1 MNHVGR
7 IASVFL
13 ASLFLLTGCGGGGGG
28 GGSDPAPTPP
38 TSPTNPTTPPPAAAL
53 AGSLWHSDSDIGETQ
68 GTFVSDLITGNSLK
82 VDTDRWS
89 VPSPDGSRLLH
100 RAYTS
105 QGSVGDETRVIVRR
119 VSDGQILT
127 DLTVDGYVG
136 DLSPSPKNADQVMTP
151 WAESINA
158 PRSNIV
164 YDVGQQKLLFAT
176 PVSNRTDAI
185 SWLPDGA
192 VLRVKASGEIS
203 KVVLGGAEQ
212 QLGAV
217 NWPDARVVQAVYAS
231 PDGSKALVQLAALR
245 NTGSISGVDLWM
257 MNVDGSGLRRFTKND
272 LISNAVWSPDGK
284 YVAFSKDTGVV
295 CTESTCQ
302 GSCTVWYAD
311 AGASDVVAVDGSND
325 AKRFS
330 VKRLNGTTKNLSCP
344 VMAWTR

>member
-1 MNHVGR
+1 MKHFGR
-7 IASVFL
+7 IASVLL
-13 ASLFLLTGCGGGGGG
+13 ASLLLLTGCGGGGG
-28 GGSDPAPTPP
+28 GGSDPAPT
-38 TSPTNPTTPPPAAAL
+38 TPTNPTTPPPTAAL
-53 AGSLWHSDSDIGETQ
+53 AGSIWHSDSDISDTQ
-68 GTFVSDLITGNSLK
+68 GTFVTDLVTGNSVRADAEK
-82 VDTDRWS
+82 WS
-89 VPSPDGSRLLH
+89 VPSPDASRLLH

-105 QGSVGDETRVIVRR
+105 QGSVGDETRVVIRR

-136 DLSPSPKNADQVMTP
+136 DLSQSPKNADQVMAP
-151 WAESINA
+151 WAESIND

-164 YDVGQQKLLFAT
+164 YDIRQQKLLFAT
-176 PVSNRTDAI
+176 PVGSRTDAI

-203 KVVLGGAEQ
+203 KLVLGGAEQ
-212 QLGAV
+212 PLGTV
-217 NWPDARVVQAVYAS
+217 TWPESRVVQAVYAS

-272 LISNAVWSPDGK
+272 LISNAFWSPDGK

-295 CTESTCQ
+295 CTDATCQ

-311 AGASDVVAVDGSND
+311 ASASDVVAVEGSND
-325 AKRFS
+325 AQRFS
-330 VKRLNGTTKNLSCP
+330 VKRLNGSTKNLSCP

>member
-1 MNHVGR
+1 MNHYGR
-7 IASVFL
+7 LAGILL

-28 GGSDPAPTPP
+28 GSDPAPTN
-38 TSPTNPTTPPPAAAL
+38 PTNPTTPPPTAAL
-53 AGSLWHSDSDIGETQ
+53 AGSIWHSDSDISDTQ
-68 GTFVSDLITGNSLK
+68 GTFVSDLITGNPVK
-82 VDTDRWS
+82 VDAQRWS
-89 VPSPDGSRLLH
+89 VPSPDGSRVLH

-105 QGSVGDETRVIVRR
+105 QGSVGDETHVIVRR
-119 VSDGQILT
+119 VSDGQVLT

-151 WAESINA
+151 WAESIND

-164 YDVGQQKLLFAT
+164 YDIAQQKLLFAT
-176 PVSNRTDAI
+176 PVSSRPDAI

-203 KVVLGGAEQ
+203 KLVLGGAEQ
-212 QLGAV
+212 TLGTV
-217 NWPDARVVQAVYAS
+217 VWPEARVVQAVYAS

-245 NTGSISGVDLWM
+245 ETGSVSGVDLWM
-257 MNVDGSGLRRFTKND
+257 MNLDGGSLRRFTKND
-272 LISNAVWSPDGK
+272 LISNAFWSPDGK

-295 CTESTCQ
+295 CTDSTCQ

-311 AGASDVVAVDGSND
+311 ASASDVVAVAGSND
-325 AKRFS
+325 AQRFS
-330 VKRLNGTTKNLSCP
+330 VKRSNGSTKNLSCP